1 MRIRALS
8 VLALWGALLGAAEA
22 RAQAKD
28 PVPWSF
34 TAATSTYLLPDD
46 PDYIQPAFIADRE
59 QLHLEA
65 RYNYEGRKTASVWV
79 GYNFSFGEKV
89 TFELTPMLGAV
100 FGDTSGVAPGYKT
113 ALSWRN
119 LEFSSESE
127 LVFDSD
133 DSAEHFFYTWSE
145 LSWSPRDWVRVG
157 LVVQR
162 TRVYQ
167 TEFDIQRG
175 LLLGFSWKKANFTTY
190 VFNPDAG
197 KPTVVLGL
205 GVDF

>member
-1 MRIRALS
+1 MKHRSLP
-8 VLALWGALLGAAEA
+8 VLALCGVFFATVDV
-22 RAQAKD
+22 RAQTKD
-28 PVPWSF
+28 PPSWSF
-34 TAATSTYLLPDD
+34 TAATSTYFLPDD
-46 PDYIQPAFIADRE
+46 SDYVQPAFMADRE

-79 GYNFSFGEKV
+79 GYNWSFGEKV

-113 ALSWRN
+113 ALAWRN
-119 LEFSSESE
+119 LELTSESE
-127 LVFDSD
+127 FVFDAD
-133 DSAEHFFYTWSE
+133 DSSNRFFYTWSE
-145 LSWSPRDWVRVG
+145 LSWAPRDWLRLG

-175 LLLGFSWKKANFTTY
+175 LLLGVSWKKAYFTTY

-205 GVDF
+205 GIDF